1 MNGVRDRKHRG
12 RVHRG
17 RPAIGRR
24 NRHVRRMARIKPRG
38 PRRRGASWPR
48 FVFVLPLKDDL
59 GHELHVEGF
68 TRADAG
74 SAVEV
79 ADGVGG

>member
-1 MNGVRDRKHRG
+1 
-12 RVHRG
+12 
-17 RPAIGRR
+17 
-24 NRHVRRMARIKPRG
+24 MARIKPRG

-79 ADGVGG
+79 ADRVTHEAKSLAGIARRTDYLSAAVRVH